1 MSSGLAS
8 INAAVSAVCLAL
20 FAVLPLAVLAVRFA
34 RPRRMPWWAVFTT
47 TLGLGWG
54 LALASALVNDSPV
67 SGAGHV
73 GALFLGW
80 ALALVWL
87 VPWLLVYGAVQWVRH
102 RVAARRA

>member
-20 FAVLPLAVLAVRFA
+20 FAVLPLAVLGVRFA

-47 TLGLGWG
+47 TVGLGWG
-54 LALASALVNDSPV
+54 LAFVGALVNESAKG
-67 SGAGHV
+67 GAGHM

-80 ALALVWL
+80 AIALAWL

-102 RVAARRA
+102 RIAARRA